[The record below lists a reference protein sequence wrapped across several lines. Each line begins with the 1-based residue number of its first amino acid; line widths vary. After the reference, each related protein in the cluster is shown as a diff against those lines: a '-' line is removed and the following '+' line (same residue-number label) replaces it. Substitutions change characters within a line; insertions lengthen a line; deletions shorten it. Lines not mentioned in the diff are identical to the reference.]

1 MRGRDD
7 GTTRWQGYR
16 YAWAV
21 AFGTTCAVGIV
32 IATLTLSTAT
42 IFGLFSAVALT
53 FGSSFWSWTTVSALP
68 QRLAVSAAFWSG
80 AVAVSTHGLTTAFGP
95 WSLMWLLAL
104 GLGTPGGVS
113 WVRERWVE
121 RRPFDDPEARGLLDP
136 TRVPLAGLD
145 LHLLSSADLE
155 RVWHLSGAL
164 LVGGP
169 GSRELAHLARLRGA
183 CLDEMERRDP
193 VRLRRWLAVD
203 AT

>member
-1 MRGRDD
+1 MNGRDARA
-7 GTTRWQGYR
+7 TRWRGYR
-16 YAWAV
+16 CAWAA
-21 AFGTTCAVGIV
+21 AFGTTCAVGIG
-32 IATLTLSTAT
+32 IATLTLSAAT
-42 IFGLFSAVALT
+42 IFGLFAAVALT

-80 AVAVSTHGLTTAFGP
+80 ALAVSTHGLATGFGP
-95 WSLMWLLAL
+95 WSLMLLVAL
-104 GLGTPGGVS
+104 GLGTPGGLS

-121 RRPFDDPEARGLLDP
+121 RRPFDDPQARGLLDP
-136 TRVPLAGLD
+136 GRVSLAGLD

-193 VRLRRWLAVD
+193 VRLRRWLEVD
-203 AT
+203 VT